1 MKKKPSV
8 SLISVK
14 NALNAAETGDFTAV
28 TPETVNIQQLDK
40 SRNVQIRFTH
50 SKKCQNLYYTHNF

>member
-14 NALNAAETGDFTAV
+14 NALNAAETGDFTAA
-28 TPETVNIQQLDK
+28 TPETVNIQ
-40 SRNVQIRFTH
+40 H
-50 SKKCQNLYYTHNF
+50 STVR